1 MYVLFG
7 SEACTR
13 ELSESAGPIFMVSD
27 SWLLSCPEHSGIARA
42 GQLPMGSCLQF
53 CQASDSTQWQKGL
66 SALATHGLKSV
77 VSDFSCPPGYSGD
90 CFFDSVAMLQPCTS
104 KVACLHENVC
114 VLREEW

>member
-1 MYVLFG
+1 MFG
-7 SEACTR
+7 SEGCTR

-66 SALATHGLKSV
+66 SALATQGLE
-77 VSDFSCPPGYSGD
+77 VSSFRLLLSTWVQWRL
-90 CFFDSVAMLQPCTS
+90 FL
-104 KVACLHENVC
+104 
-114 VLREEW
+114 